1 MKKILL
7 CSDGSTFAENIYRYG
22 AWFATNLK
30 AEEVDVLCVTD
41 IRAQQA
47 SKQNLSG
54 SIGIDASENLLHRM
68 VELEHEKAKIN
79 HQRTKLVLQKAAQTL
94 KADGVDRINLLHE
107 TGFLVDCLEKFE
119 AGCDLIVLGKRGEAA
134 EFASGHLGA
143 NLERIV
149 RSSNKPCLL
158 TSRQFKP
165 IERVLIAYDG
175 SLSSQ
180 KILQFIADTSIFKG
194 LELYIV
200 TVAKSTADQTAI
212 ARIESAKQLAQ
223 QAGFEPVCSVI
234 EGHSEKAIQRGFGGH
249 MGASPLSHE
258 RLNQEAILNYVTEQD
273 ISLLVMGAYGHSRIR
288 HLVIGSTTAQMLRS
302 SHIPVLLFR

>member
-7 CSDGSTFAENIYRYG
+7 CSDGSTFAENTYRYG
-22 AWFATNLK
+22 AWFAERLK

-54 SIGIDASENLLHRM
+54 SIGIDAKENLLDRL

-79 HQRTKLVLQKAAQTL
+79 HQRTKLILQEAAKTL
-94 KADGVDRINLLHE
+94 KAEGVDRINLLHE

-119 AGCDLIVLGKRGEAA
+119 AGCDLVILGKQGEAA

-149 RSSNKPCLL
+149 RSSHKPCLV
-158 TSRQFKP
+158 TSRQFKA
-165 IERVLIAYDG
+165 IKRILIAYDG
-175 SLSSQ
+175 SPTSQ
-180 KILQFIADTSIFKG
+180 KILQFIADSSIFTG
-194 LELYIV
+194 LELHIV
-200 TVAKSTADQTAI
+200 TVAKNTAEQKAI
-212 ARIESAKQLAQ
+212 AKIESAKQQL
-223 QAGFEPVCSVI
+223 QAEFEPVCSVL
-234 EGHSEKAIQRGFGGH
+234 EGHSEKAI
-249 MGASPLSHE
+249 S
-258 RLNQEAILNYVTEQD
+258 NYITEHD

-302 SHIPVLLFR
+302 SHIPILLFR

>member
-149 RSSNKPCLL
+149 RSSNKPCLI

-212 ARIESAKQLAQ
+212 ARIESAKRLAQ

-234 EGHSEKAIQRGFGGH
+234 EGHSEKAIQRGLGGF
-249 MGASPLSHE
+249 PHE
-258 RLNQEAILNYVTEQD
+258 RLNQEAISKYVSDRD